1 MESKSNSAEVFTDKL
16 SGHRFI
22 AKTGNSTYQHFIKNG
37 IFEYPLIKWCQQLLD
52 KNKLFI
58 DIGAHCGT
66 YSILLAD
73 YCKEVHSFE
82 CQRSTYYQLCGGI
95 VLNEKKNII
104 AHNFALGS
112 KEEKRKFNK
121 FAPDGGENT
130 LSSTIAQQKANQ
142 QKASIETETVQVKS
156 LDSFNFENVGFIKI
170 DVEGWELE
178 VLKGSIKTLEKSGW
192 PKIIFEAWPDAWFK
206 PEKQK
211 IFNFLNKL
219 GYKIIPITGY
229 NNMFLAEK
237 IMAVAP

>member
-1 MESKSNSAEVFTDKL
+1 MDSESHSAEVFTDKL
-16 SGHRFI
+16 SGHKFI
-22 AKTGNSTYQHFIKNG
+22 AKTGNSTYDHFVKNG
-37 IFEYPLIKWCQQLLD
+37 IFEYPLIQWCKQFLS
-52 KNKLFI
+52 KNELFI

-73 YCKEVHSFE
+73 CCKEVHSFE

-95 VLNEKKNII
+95 VLNGKKNIV
-104 AHNFALGS
+104 AHNIALGS
-112 KEEKRKFNK
+112 TDEKRKFNK

-142 QKASIETETVQVKS
+142 HKVPIETELVQVKS
-156 LDSFNFENVGFIKI
+156 LDSFDFKNIGFIKI

-178 VLKGSIKTLEKSGW
+178 VLKGSIKTLKSSGW

-211 IFNFLNKL
+211 IFDFLIELK
-219 GYKIIPITGY
+219 YKVIPISGY

-237 IMAVAP
+237 VDV